1 MAIRKDLDDML
12 NNLTNAK
19 RSDES
24 RKTTSEPSKKVYNSK
39 IDNMSVDDLLS
50 TLTTPK
56 PAKEPKPN
64 HKKKIVISGELP
76 DYEALRAKEK
86 AAEEAEKKRIEAEK
100 EAAEEA
106 ERKRIEA
113 EKKAAEEA
121 ERKRIE
127 AEKKAIEEAERKR
140 IEAEKKAIEEA
151 ERKRIEAEKKAIEE
165 AERKRIEAEKKA
177 IEEAERK
184 RIEAEKKAIEE
195 AERKRVEAEKKAIEE
210 AEKKSAEEIETAEE
224 IFDNS
229 VIETI
234 RQDSENSESE
244 PIESDFNN
252 TAEEIFEE
260 DSEEEEIPEKPD
272 KKSKKKKS
280 AKSESSDKIDE
291 NSESKEKNSGKLT
304 STLEKILDEDPE
316 AIIERRSEKTESD
329 DEKPKSGRLKKG
341 FYAVFGVIFAALA
354 CVGLITV
361 IAKGINMFDSYTS
374 GDSKKEGFESVIYPA
389 VIMDIESFNDPT
401 ELPSDQVITA
411 AIWSMIM
418 TDGVLENYEMTFD
431 VVKIPAIDVES
442 YAVKLFGDNLP
453 PLTHTT
459 VGPADNRF
467 YYNEE
472 SKSYN
477 VPVEPITFTYSP
489 EIKSATKSGN
499 DYTVTVDYIDERP
512 EWLTK
517 VSSKSVEFRLTET
530 NGSYQIKGMKIIS
543 ATTNAI

>member
-19 RSDES
+19 RSDGS

-56 PAKEPKPN
+56 PTKEPKPN

-100 EAAEEA
+100 KAAEEA
-106 ERKRIEA
+106 EKKRTEA

-184 RIEAEKKAIEE
+184 RIEAEKKAT
-195 AERKRVEAEKKAIEE
+195 
-210 AEKKSAEEIETAEE
+210 EEIETAEE

-244 PIESDFNN
+244 PIEFDSNN

-260 DSEEEEIPEKPD
+260 DSEEKEVPEKSD
-272 KKSKKKKS
+272 KKSGKKKKS
-280 AKSESSDKIDE
+280 AKSESSDEIDE
-291 NSESKEKNSGKLT
+291 NSEFKEKNSGKLT

-329 DEKPKSGRLKKG
+329 NERPKSGRLKKG

-512 EWLTK
+512 EWLPK

-543 ATTNAI
+543 ATTNSI

>member
-1 MAIRKDLDDML
+1 M
-12 NNLTNAK
+12 
-19 RSDES
+19 
-24 RKTTSEPSKKVYNSK
+24 
-39 IDNMSVDDLLS
+39 
-50 TLTTPK
+50 
-56 PAKEPKPN
+56 
-64 HKKKIVISGELP
+64 
-76 DYEALRAKEK
+76 
-86 AAEEAEKKRIEAEK
+86 
-100 EAAEEA
+100 
-106 ERKRIEA
+106 
-113 EKKAAEEA
+113 
-121 ERKRIE
+121 
-127 AEKKAIEEAERKR
+127 
-140 IEAEKKAIEEA
+140 
-151 ERKRIEAEKKAIEE
+151 
-165 AERKRIEAEKKA
+165 
-177 IEEAERK
+177 
-184 RIEAEKKAIEE
+184 
-195 AERKRVEAEKKAIEE
+195 
-210 AEKKSAEEIETAEE
+210 
-224 IFDNS
+224 
-229 VIETI
+229 
-234 RQDSENSESE
+234 
-244 PIESDFNN
+244 
-252 TAEEIFEE
+252 
-260 DSEEEEIPEKPD
+260 
-272 KKSKKKKS
+272 
-280 AKSESSDKIDE
+280 
-291 NSESKEKNSGKLT
+291 
-304 STLEKILDEDPE
+304 
-316 AIIERRSEKTESD
+316 
-329 DEKPKSGRLKKG
+329 
-341 FYAVFGVIFAALA
+341 FGVIFAALA

>member
-86 AAEEAEKKRIEAEK
+86 AAEEAEKKAAEEAERKRIEAEK
-100 EAAEEA
+100 KAAEEA

-140 IEAEKKAIEEA
+140 
-151 ERKRIEAEKKAIEE
+151 
-165 AERKRIEAEKKA
+165 
-177 IEEAERK
+177 
-184 RIEAEKKAIEE
+184 
-195 AERKRVEAEKKAIEE
+195 VEAEKKA
-210 AEKKSAEEIETAEE
+210 AEEIETAEE

-260 DSEEEEIPEKPD
+260 DSEEENVPEK
-272 KKSKKKKS
+272 SGKKKKS
-280 AKSESSDKIDE
+280 AKSESSDEIDE

-329 DEKPKSGRLKKG
+329 NETPKSGRLKKG

-512 EWLTK
+512 EWLPK

-543 ATTNAI
+543 ATTNSI

>member
-39 IDNMSVDDLLS
+39 IDNMSVDDLLNS
-50 TLTTPK
+50 LTAEK
-56 PAKEPKPN
+56 SAEEPKTN
-64 HKKKIVISGELP
+64 RRKKIVISGELP
-76 DYEALRAKEK
+76 DYEALRAQEK
-86 AAEEAEKKRIEAEK
+86 AAEEAERKRIEAEK
-100 EAAEEA
+100 KAAEEAEQKRIEAEKRAAEEAERKRIEAEKKAAEEAEQKRIEAEKRAAEEA

-127 AEKKAIEEAERKR
+127 AEKRAAEEAERKR
-140 IEAEKKAIEEA
+140 IEAEKRAAEEA
-151 ERKRIEAEKKAIEE
+151 ERRIELSNAADE
-165 AERKRIEAEKKA
+165 
-177 IEEAERK
+177 
-184 RIEAEKKAIEE
+184 
-195 AERKRVEAEKKAIEE
+195 VEA
-210 AEKKSAEEIETAEE
+210 SEE

-229 VIETI
+229 VIKAI
-234 RQDSENSESE
+234 KQDSENSKSE
-244 PIESDFNN
+244 PIESDFAEE
-252 TAEEIFEE
+252 TAEKFEE
-260 DSEEEEIPEKPD
+260 DSDEEKKPKKSD
-272 KKSKKKKS
+272 KKSRRKKKTS
-280 AKSESSDKIDE
+280 KSESDDDIVE
-291 NSESKEKNSGKLT
+291 ESEFQKNNSGKLT
-304 STLEKILDEDPE
+304 SALEKILDEDPE
-316 AIIERRSEKTESD
+316 EIINHRSEKTESD
-329 DEKPKSGRLKKG
+329 DEKHKSGRLKKS

-354 CVGLITV
+354 CVGLVTV
-361 IAKGINMFDSYTS
+361 IAKGIDMFGSYTS
-374 GDSKKEGFESVIYPA
+374 GDSKKEGFENVIYPA
-389 VIMDIESFNDPT
+389 VVMDIESFADPT

-418 TDGVLENYEMTFD
+418 TDGVLDNYEMTFD

-442 YAVKLFGDNLP
+442 YAVKLFGDDLP
-453 PLTHTT
+453 PLTHAT

-489 EIKSATKSGN
+489 EIKSATKSGS

-512 EWLTK
+512 EWLPK
-517 VSSKSVEFRLTET
+517 VSSKSVEFKLTET
-530 NGSYQIKGMKIIS
+530 NGSYQIKGMRIIS
-543 ATTNAI
+543 ATTNSI

>member
-50 TLTTPK
+50 TLTMPK
-56 PAKEPKPN
+56 PTKEPKPN

-100 EAAEEA
+100 KAAEEA
-106 ERKRIEA
+106 EKKRTEA

-195 AERKRVEAEKKAIEE
+195 AERKRIEAEKKAT
-210 AEKKSAEEIETAEE
+210 EEIETAEE

-234 RQDSENSESE
+234 RQDSENLESE

-260 DSEEEEIPEKPD
+260 DSEEEEVPEKSD
-272 KKSKKKKS
+272 KKSGKKKKS
-280 AKSESSDKIDE
+280 AKSESSDEIDE
-291 NSESKEKNSGKLT
+291 NSEFKEKNSGKLT

-316 AIIERRSEKTESD
+316 AIIKRRSEKTESD
-329 DEKPKSGRLKKG
+329 NEKPKSGRLKKG

-512 EWLTK
+512 EWLPK

-543 ATTNAI
+543 ATTNSI